1 MNQKDRFLNKLH
13 RNAIEVASALSLK
26 SKLYVSRLKDQMGK
40 NKERKIKRFNIITI
54 SVIAIAFIFLMTG
67 MIKLFDKQYNLKTGM
82 SNYICVTY
90 DANQEKEWI
99 GESDGYQ
106 VYLEGLSAEEC
117 YIISIGADRVS
128 LTEAVG
134 DGWVTVEDLIRKPWK
149 IYQSDNSTVYVF
161 ENYEII
167 LADNTCIIR
176 QLSHETYAGDFS
188 FKCLGTRR

>member
-13 RNAIEVASALSLK
+13 RNAIEVASALTLK

-90 DANQEKEWI
+90 DANQEKERI

-117 YIISIGADRVS
+117 YIISIGADRIS

-161 ENYEII
+161 ENYEIV

-188 FKCLGTRR
+188 FE

>member
-13 RNAIEVASALSLK
+13 RNAIEVASALTLK
-26 SKLYVSRLKDQMGK
+26 SKLYVSRLKNQMGK
-40 NKERKIKRFNIITI
+40 NRERKIKLSNIAIT
-54 SVIAIAFIFLMTG
+54 SVIAIVFLMTG

-90 DANQEKEWI
+90 DANQEKERI

-117 YIISIGADRVS
+117 YIMSIGADRIS

-188 FKCLGTRR
+188 FK